1 MKTQIRLVSMFVML
15 FCTAGSFA
23 QGAVSPFNWRGDNG
37 HPFISMRSVA
47 EGGYQ
52 ASSYS
57 PTIYEVGTS
66 AVPSDAYNPF
76 PQTKHPQQFAV
87 TTEEQKDKSGAKFGH
102 DNSNNPT
109 PGDYGQTEYSPVGD
123 PLVLAFFALLFAG
136 MVAVRTRLKKTSL
149 KRDHHG
155 IIS

>member
-76 PQTKHPQQFAV
+76 PLSAKPQQFAV
-87 TTEEQKDKSGAKFGH
+87 TTEEKK
-102 DNSNNPT
+102 DNSVILRGFDT
-109 PGDYGQTEYSPVGD
+109 PDEPGQSDESPIGD
-123 PLVLAFFALLFAG
+123 PLSLALFALLFAG
-136 MVAVRTRLKKTSL
+136 IVGYRTRLKKTSL